1 MAARGTRS
9 SSRTKKRARKRA
21 AGRVVPGGRRTSL
34 SSTAWIW
41 IVLAAILILGGVT
54 RGVYLHEIA
63 QAPDFSN
70 PLADARFND
79 YWARGLAYGDWSFPS
94 DLDDPQLRTAPYFR
108 APGYPYF
115 LGFVY
120 RVTGPSHLG
129 ARVVQMCLGLL
140 SVLLAFFMARRWY
153 GTAMALVFAGLMSFY
168 WIFIYFEGELHAP
181 SVLIP
186 LLLLLTIL
194 LAQWT
199 EKATLLSGLA
209 AGICLG
215 LAALLRQNVLLFLP
229 AVAVWSIWLA
239 HRGRRNRSLLL
250 GFAGLVLGTILAV
263 MPATIR
269 NHVVAGEFVPIT
281 TGSGANLLIG
291 NNEAATGFIA
301 GSVPGYG
308 KFKTGYDYPGIVARL
323 EEKLG
328 KELTYSEASSYLTG
342 EAIRFIQENPGKALR
357 LTGRKVLLFWGPWE
371 IPHSKEIQDARDA
384 SPLLG
389 RIPGN
394 FPLVVALFAAGVLLA
409 FWDARAR
416 RAAAR
421 ADRAKLEARWEIS
434 VLVLLFVL
442 AWFLSII
449 PFFVTARYRVPMIP
463 FLLVFAAYALV
474 RIGEFIAARDLR
486 SAGLWALVAVAVYIP
501 ASINFVQF
509 ESDPAKWHYDRGF
522 AHSRAGEL
530 DQAIAEFESAL
541 RISPDHWQSR
551 ADLGVTFLMQ
561 GKTDQGIAH
570 LAEALRLNPDYA
582 FGHHSLALAYAN
594 TGLFEESIHHLN
606 ETLRL
611 DPGFRGAR
619 EELAMVTEARDR
631 QRAEGA
637 P

>member
-1 MAARGTRS
+1 MGSRS
-9 SSRTKKRARKRA
+9 KRSKKRARKRSGSGSVGSA
-21 AGRVVPGGRRTSL
+21 RRRPG

-54 RGVYLHEIA
+54 RGVYLNEIA

-79 YWARGLAYGDWSFPS
+79 YWARGLAYGEWSFPS
-94 DLDDPQLRTAPYFR
+94 DLDDPQLRTTPYFR

-120 RVTGPSHLG
+120 RVTGPGHLG
-129 ARVVQMCLGLL
+129 ARVVQMCLGLV

-153 GTAMALVFAGLMSFY
+153 GTAMGLVLAGLMSFY

-181 SVLIP
+181 PVLIP

-194 LAQWT
+194 LARWT
-199 EKATLLSGLA
+199 EKATLWSGLA
-209 AGICLG
+209 AGVCLG

-229 AVAVWSIWLA
+229 AVGVWSLWLA
-239 HRGRRNRSLLL
+239 RRGRRNRSLLL
-250 GFAGLVLGTILAV
+250 GFAGLVLGTVLAV

-269 NHVVAGEFVPIT
+269 NHVVTGEFVPIT
-281 TGSGANLLIG
+281 TGAGANLLMG
-291 NNEAATGFIA
+291 NNEAATGFVA
-301 GSVPGYG
+301 GSIPGYG
-308 KFKTGYDYPGIVARL
+308 KFKTAYDYPGIVARL

-328 KELTYSEASSYLTG
+328 RELTYSEASSHLTG
-342 EAIRFIQENPGKALR
+342 EAIRFVRENPGRALK

-371 IPHSKEIQDARDA
+371 IPHSKVVQDARDA
-384 SPLLG
+384 SPLLA

-394 FPLVVALFAAGVLLA
+394 FPLVVALFAAGVFLV

-416 RAAAR
+416 RAAGR
-421 ADRAKLEARWEIS
+421 ADKARLEVRWEVS

-474 RIGEFIAARDLR
+474 RIGEFVAARDWR
-486 SAGLWALVAVAVYIP
+486 SAGLWALVAVVIYVP

-509 ESDPAKWHYDRGF
+509 EADPAKWHYDRGF

-541 RISPDHWQSR
+541 RMNPDHWQSR

-561 GKTDQGIAH
+561 GKTDQGIAR

-594 TGLFEESIHHLN
+594 TGLFDESIYHLN

-611 DPGFRGAR
+611 EPGFRGAR
-619 EELAMVTEARDR
+619 EELEMIRAARDR
-631 QRAEGA
+631 AHEEGA

>member
-1 MAARGTRS
+1 MAPRGKRS
-9 SSRTKKRARKRA
+9 GNRAKKRARKRTA
-21 AGRVVPGGRRTSL
+21 DRASASGRRSSL
-34 SSTAWIW
+34 SSTAWVW

-54 RGVYLHEIA
+54 RGVYLNEIA
-63 QAPDFSN
+63 HAPDFTN

-79 YWARGLAYGDWSFPS
+79 YWARGLAFGDWAFPD
-94 DLDDPQLRTAPYFR
+94 DLDDPQLRTTPYFR

-120 RVTGPSHLG
+120 GVTGPGHVG
-129 ARVVQMCLGLL
+129 PRVVQMILGLA
-140 SVLLAFFMARRWY
+140 SALLAFLLARRWF
-153 GTAMALVFAGLMSFY
+153 GTGIGLVLAGLMSFY
-168 WIFIYFEGELHAP
+168 WIFIYFEGEFHAP
-181 SVLIP
+181 PVLIP

-199 EKATLLSGLA
+199 EKATLWSGLA
-209 AGICLG
+209 AGVCLG
-215 LAALLRQNVLLFLP
+215 VAALLRQNVLLFLP
-229 AVAVWSIWLA
+229 AVAVWSVWLGR
-239 HRGRRNRSLLL
+239 RGRRKRSLLL
-250 GFAGLVLGTILAV
+250 GFAGLVLGTIVAV
-263 MPATIR
+263 MPATVR
-269 NHVVAGEFVPIT
+269 NHVVAREFVPIT
-281 TGSGANLLIG
+281 TGAGANLLMG
-291 NNEAATGFIA
+291 NNEAATGFVA
-301 GSVPGYG
+301 GEVPGYG
-308 KFKTGYDYPGIVARL
+308 KFKTAYDYPGIVARL
-323 EEKLG
+323 EERLG
-328 KELTYSEASSYLTG
+328 RELTYSEASSYLTD
-342 EAIRFIQENPGKALR
+342 EAVGFIRENPGKALR

-371 IPHSKEIQDARDA
+371 VPHSKMVQEARDA
-384 SPLLG
+384 SGVLA

-421 ADRAKLEARWEIS
+421 AERASLEARWEVS

-442 AWFLSII
+442 AWFVSIV
-449 PFFVTARYRVPMIP
+449 PFFVTARYRVPVIP

-474 RIGEFIAARDLR
+474 RIGEFAAARDWR
-486 SAGLWALVAVAVYIP
+486 SAGVWVLVAVAVYVP

-509 ESDPAKWHYDRGF
+509 EADPAKWHYDRGF

-530 DQAIAEFESAL
+530 DRAVAEFESAL
-541 RISPDHWQSR
+541 LINPEHWQAR

-561 GKTDQGIAH
+561 GRTDQGIAH

-594 TGLFEESIHHLN
+594 TGRFDESIHHLN

-619 EELAMVTEARDR
+619 EELAMVIEARDR
-631 QRAEGA
+631 QRAGGV